1 MLRKV
6 SIRALVTCLTVA
18 ALAVAVVMLQP
29 TLVADVI
36 ARLAGERIA
45 NRVRTSLLQE
55 DGLRVIVCGS
65 GTPQADPD
73 RVGSCLAVIAA
84 GHVIL
89 IDSGYGSARRL
100 DLEGVPMHAIRA
112 VFLTHLHSDHITD
125 LAELVNRSW
134 RAGRSEPLAVHG
146 PPGTADMVAGF
157 MLALKKDL
165 EFRELNV
172 HGKGSGPGVH
182 GPLEA
187 APAVS
192 REFNVAAAD
201 DRPLIWE
208 RDGLRVHAF
217 LVDHAPVSPAYG
229 YRIEFGDR
237 SVTVSGDTRY
247 YAPLAQH
254 ADGSDLLLHEVYAK
268 EFVERAMHA
277 RVAAGDARMAAEA
290 RAVMDYHT
298 APLEAAAIA
307 RDGSVG
313 CLVLTH
319 VIPPLGPAPIQWLTR
334 RLLTDGMDDIYP
346 GPIVVAADGMEFR
359 LPNGTSQPGNCNPN

>member
-1 MLRKV
+1 MRRTMAT
-6 SIRALVTCLTVA
+6 RALATCLAVA
-18 ALAVAVVMLQP
+18 ALAVAIVILQP

-36 ARLAGERIA
+36 ARVAGERIA
-45 NRVRTSLLQE
+45 NRVRMSMLQD

-100 DLEGVPMHAIRA
+100 DLDGVPMHAIRA

-134 RAGRSEPLAVHG
+134 RAGRSEPLAVLG
-146 PPGTADMVAGF
+146 PPGTGDTVAGF

-172 HGKGSGPGVH
+172 RGRHSGPSVH

-187 APAVS
+187 APAMP
-192 REFNVAAAD
+192 REFGIAAAD
-201 DRPLIWE
+201 ERPLVWE
-208 RDGLRVHAF
+208 RDGLRVYAF
-217 LVDHAPVSPAYG
+217 LVDHAPVRPAYG
-229 YRIEFGDR
+229 YRIEYGGR

-247 YAPLAQH
+247 YEQLAVH

-268 EFVERAMHA
+268 DFVERAMRA
-277 RVAAGDARMAAEA
+277 RVVAGDARMAAEA

-298 APLEAAAIA
+298 APREAAAIA

-319 VIPPLGPAPIQWLTR
+319 VIPPLGPVPVRWITR
-334 RLLTDGMDDIYP
+334 RLLTDGMDDVYT
-346 GPIVVAADGMEFR
+346 GPIVVAADGMEFL
-359 LPNGTSQPGNCNPN
+359 LPPGKDHFGHCYLD

>member
-1 MLRKV
+1 MLQKLATRTL
-6 SIRALVTCLTVA
+6 AACLAVA
-18 ALAVAVVMLQP
+18 ALAFAVVMLQP

-45 NRVRTSLLQE
+45 NRVRNSLLHS
-55 DGLRVIVCGS
+55 DDLRVIVCGS

-100 DLEGVPMHAIRA
+100 DLDGVPMHAIRA

-134 RAGRSEPLAVHG
+134 RAGRGEPLAVLG
-146 PPGTADMVAGF
+146 PPGTGDTVAGF

-172 HGKGSGPGVH
+172 RHRDSGSSVH
-182 GPLEA
+182 GPLAAAAA
-187 APAVS
+187 APH
-192 REFNVAAAD
+192 EFSVASAD
-201 DRPLIWE
+201 ARPLIWE
-208 RDGLRVHAF
+208 RDGLRVYAF
-217 LVDHAPVSPAYG
+217 LVDHAPVRPAYG
-229 YRIEFGDR
+229 YRIEYGER

-247 YAPLAQH
+247 YPRLSQH
-254 ADGSDLLLHEVYAK
+254 AANSDLLFHEVYAK
-268 EFVERAMHA
+268 DFVERAMQA

-290 RAVMDYHT
+290 RAVRDYHT
-298 APLEAAAIA
+298 SPLEVAQIA
-307 RDGSVG
+307 KGGAVG

-319 VIPPLGPAPIQWLTR
+319 VIPPLGPAPLRWVTR
-334 RLLTDGMDDIYP
+334 RILTDGMDDVFG
-346 GPIVVAADGMEFR
+346 GPIVVARDGMEFQ
-359 LPNGTSQPGNCNPN
+359 LPQAKGSDTHCYQN